1 MDTAEDGICHAVSP
15 VNISFLHAFLSRDL
29 SPMKLPFPDLPNSSM
44 ANTSFSSLGYELK
57 PAASLH
63 PASHDA
69 SLENLFVPLISIT
82 PSKCLDFC
90 APAPL
95 TRGLLVLFC
104 DFGRGASQS
113 SFMLCRLAGE
123 KS

>member
-1 MDTAEDGICHAVSP
+1 MHTAEDGIYHVVSP

-44 ANTSFSSLGYELK
+44 ADTSFSSLGYELK

-63 PASHDA
+63 PASYDG

-82 PSKCLDFC
+82 PSKCNDFC
-90 APAPL
+90 APALL
-95 TRGLLVLFC
+95 TSGLLELFC
-104 DFGRGASQS
+104 DFCRQASQS
-113 SFMLCRLAGE
+113 SFMLCGLAGE
-123 KS
+123 K

>member
-1 MDTAEDGICHAVSP
+1 MGTAEDGIYHVVSP

-57 PAASLH
+57 PAASSH

-82 PSKCLDFC
+82 PSKCNDFC
-90 APAPL
+90 AAALL
-95 TRGLLVLFC
+95 TRALV
-104 DFGRGASQS
+104 
-113 SFMLCRLAGE
+113 
-123 KS
+123 